1 MATIYGLKPRFQALL
16 RPLTNRLASSGV
28 TANQVTIAAAVLSV
42 AYGALI
48 ALSHGAPLVLV
59 GLPVVLLVRMAMNA
73 IDGLLAR
80 EHHQESRLGFFLN
93 EIGDVVSDAALYL
106 PLGLAI
112 APAYA
117 LLAGSL
123 AVAVGLTECAGVLGL
138 AAGGS
143 RRYDGPF
150 GKSDRAAYFSIVAV
164 IAALVALPNGVAAAM
179 LGTAL
184 ALALV
189 TVVNRVRGALVAEGV
204 DG

>member
-16 RPLTNRLASSGV
+16 RPLTSRLASSGV
-28 TANQVTIAAAVLSV
+28 TANQVTVAAAVLSV
-42 AYGALI
+42 AYGSLI
-48 ALSHGAPLVLV
+48 ALSQGAPLVLV
-59 GLPVVLLVRMAMNA
+59 GLSVVLLVRMGMNA

-106 PLGLAI
+106 PLALAI
-112 APAYA
+112 APAYP
-117 LLAGSL
+117 LLAGSM
-123 AVAVGLTECAGVLGL
+123 AVAISLTECAGVLGL
-138 AAGGS
+138 AAGGG

-150 GKSDRAAYFSIVAV
+150 GKSDRAVYFSVVAV
-164 IAALVALPNGVAAAM
+164 IAAVVALPRWVAAAM
-179 LGTAL
+179 LGAAL

-189 TVVNRVRGALVAEGV
+189 TVVNRVRSALVAERV

>member
-16 RPLTNRLASSGV
+16 RPLTSRLASSGV

-59 GLPVVLLVRMAMNA
+59 GLPAVLLVRMGMNA

-106 PLGLAI
+106 PLALAI
-112 APAYA
+112 APAHP
-117 LLAGSL
+117 LLAGSM
-123 AVAVGLTECAGVLGL
+123 AVAISLTECAGVLGL

-150 GKSDRAAYFSIVAV
+150 GKSDRAVYFSVVAV
-164 IAALVALPNGVAAAM
+164 IAALVAMPRWVAAAM
-179 LGTAL
+179 LGAAL
-184 ALALV
+184 VLALV
-189 TVVNRVRGALVAEGV
+189 TVVNRVRTALVAERV

>member
-16 RPLTNRLASSGV
+16 RPFTNRLASSGV
-28 TANQVTIAAAVLSV
+28 TANQVTLAAAVLSV

-59 GLPVVLLVRMAMNA
+59 GLPAVLLVRMGMNA

-106 PLGLAI
+106 PLALAI
-112 APAYA
+112 APAYP
-117 LLAGSL
+117 LVAGSM
-123 AVAVGLTECAGVLGL
+123 AVAISLTECAGVLSL

-164 IAALVALPNGVAAAM
+164 IAALVAMPRWVAAAM
-179 LGTAL
+179 LGAAL
-184 ALALV
+184 VLALV
-189 TVVNRVRGALVAEGV
+189 TVVNRVRTALVAERV